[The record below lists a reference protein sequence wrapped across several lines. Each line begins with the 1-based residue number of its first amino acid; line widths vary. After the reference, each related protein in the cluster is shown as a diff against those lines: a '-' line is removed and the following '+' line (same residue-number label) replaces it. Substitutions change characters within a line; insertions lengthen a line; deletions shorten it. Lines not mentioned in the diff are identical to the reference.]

1 MSLGLKGP
9 LHCLTH
15 DWLDSDL
22 NHAGMNQMNTLANG
36 GSRMSKRQ
44 YANSNSQLA
53 GRKTWVRP
61 FVLRTTLVL
70 LLTSVVSLPSS
81 AADAQISRKV
91 LFGGITYSGPYDF
104 SELNS
109 FEAAARKR
117 STLISYY
124 QAFPMPPPSTRLW
137 LRR

>member
-1 MSLGLKGP
+1 MF
-9 LHCLTH
+9 
-15 DWLDSDL
+15 
-22 NHAGMNQMNTLANG
+22 
-36 GSRMSKRQ
+36 KRQ

-109 FEAAARKR
+109 FEAAARETVD
-117 STLISYY
+117 SNFVLSGFFLCPHL
-124 QAFPMPPPSTRLW
+124 QPGSG
-137 LRR
+137 